1 MDIQDSLGLAVL
13 FISHDLAVV
22 ASICDKIIVMNG
34 GAIFESGTL
43 PEVLGSPKNEYT
55 RSLLTAAG
63 G

>member
-34 GAIFESGTL
+34 GAILESGTL
-43 PEVLGSPKNEYT
+43 HEVLGSPKNEYT